1 MVKKFLAMAVIVP
14 LLIVFGGTEF
24 VTAADCPPHGTYV
37 ERPIVITNP
46 VRTYHM
52 ITVGYEGEIPI
63 IEQCIVSSQGYVVET
78 YCKKCGTVIGTYS
91 YEVVNHTN
99 KKCPEH

>member
-1 MVKKFLAMAVIVP
+1 
-14 LLIVFGGTEF
+14 
-24 VTAADCPPHGTYV
+24 
-37 ERPIVITNP
+37 
-46 VRTYHM
+46 M
-52 ITVGYEGEIPI
+52 ITVGYEGEIPL

-91 YEVVNHTN
+91 YEVVKHTN